1 MCLALQEE
9 VKHPDPTQVAEQKK
23 FEEEKLDVS
32 ADVPPKYWQTTL
44 MGWLVLY
51 YLIYFFSEMPI
62 LEHSVILMVSSFL
75 KLVSLALH
83 FSIWLDAVSWH

>member
-32 ADVPPKYWQTTL
+32 ADVPPKYWQSTL

-51 YLIYFFSEMPI
+51 YLIFCFGN
-62 LEHSVILMVSSFL
+62 VNF
-75 KLVSLALH
+75 
-83 FSIWLDAVSWH
+83 